1 MQGNNRAL
9 LLGHQVQVCLGQ
21 IARRIGIALLMA
33 SRIRRCCRR
42 IGSQSKSCDTIRSQ
56 LYRSKCVLML
66 FIQSHSMW
74 RPAITKTRLME
85 QVVQIEKSDAFRYG
99 RATRTRQE
107 SAQAD
112 AFCSGEAAEQHLI
125 STLLSSF
132 AQETSI
138 LGTLHADFS
147 RHRCRFWDAFPPA
160 PAHAGAQATS
170 RMGVRPIPVSF
181 SRPIAERRVPGLSSA

>member
-85 QVVQIEKSDAFRYG
+85 QVVQIEKK
-99 RATRTRQE
+99 ATRFAMVERL
-107 SAQAD
+107 
-112 AFCSGEAAEQHLI
+112 GLGKN
-125 STLLSSF
+125 LLKPMLF
-132 AQETSI
+132 ARARRPNSI
-138 LGTLHADFS
+138 
-147 RHRCRFWDAFPPA
+147 
-160 PAHAGAQATS
+160 
-170 RMGVRPIPVSF
+170 
-181 SRPIAERRVPGLSSA
+181 